1 MREYLN
7 ENTLFNTVAMF
18 LDESDALLLVLEG
31 PDDHLLLRGSCTPQL
46 QLLTATGGRSQVLS
60 TARLAHDR
68 GLRRARFLVD
78 QDYDRYNGSTETQLD
93 NIFVSDHHD
102 CFVDLICADR
112 SLLHRV
118 IEVHCEA
125 VRRRGDETVNTP
137 DPAHIEGEAFTLAS
151 MLAATRIVDAR
162 RELFLDFKR
171 FKFGGLAVVDFEV
184 TRIAE
189 IVLNRSQYAGDDRAE
204 VLADAVSTHAE
215 IAEMKHSPV
224 GDHDLFAALARV
236 MQQYEVYERGVSLQ
250 RGFILAVGCSSLI
263 QTSWC
268 KAIQQWCKSYGVSG
282 FTCDPQP
289 LAS

>member
-1 MREYLN
+1 VREYLN

-18 LDESDALLLVLEG
+18 LDESEGLLLVLEG

-46 QLLTATGGRSQVLS
+46 QLLTATGGRPQVLS
-60 TARLAHDR
+60 TAQLAHDR

-93 NIFVSDHHD
+93 NVLVSDHHD
-102 CFVDLICADR
+102 CFVDLMCADR

-118 IEVHCEA
+118 IEVHCDA
-125 VRRRGDETVNTP
+125 VRRRGDQTVNAP
-137 DPAHIEGEAFTLAS
+137 DPAHIETEAFMLAS
-151 MLAATRIVDAR
+151 KLAATRIVDAR
-162 RELFLDFKR
+162 RRLFLDFKR
-171 FKFGGLAVVDFEV
+171 FRFGGLATADFDV
-184 TRIAE
+184 TKIAE
-189 IVLNRSQYAGDDRAE
+189 IVLTRSQYAGEDRNE
-204 VLADAVSTHAE
+204 ILADAVSAHSE
-215 IAEMKHSPV
+215 IAGMRHSPV

-236 MQQYEVYERGVSLQ
+236 MQEYEVYERDANLQ
-250 RGFILAVGCSSLI
+250 RGFILAVSCDSLI

-268 KAIQQWCKSYGVSG
+268 KALQQWCMSYGMSG